1 MASVST
7 HRVGSAAYYSAAFAA
22 WPFLQAAMSGAPP
35 PLCLLSEGHC
45 LGADGGV
52 TEACGTAESAARK
65 SPWFSTPASRCGRW
79 EPRRGRGP
87 GCPHLPLGPNPSRAS
102 GGVQPSTPQTA
113 ALTLGSRSQPG
124 TTRLE

>member
-22 WPFLQAAMSGAPP
+22 WPFLQAAMSGAQA
-35 PLCLLSEGHC
+35 PLRLLSEGHC

-52 TEACGTAESAARK
+52 PEACGTAESAARK

-79 EPRRGRGP
+79 EPRRGPRPRVPPSPARTQPQQG
-87 GCPHLPLGPNPSRAS
+87 LGRCSRAL
-102 GGVQPSTPQTA
+102 P
-113 ALTLGSRSQPG
+113 
-124 TTRLE
+124 RLLL